1 MEQVINH
8 SKANIVIN
16 GKDIY
21 DSRYSIRPNMGKSSR
36 TCTVDFTDPYL
47 SSEDCLTQEEL
58 DFVGK
63 FIHHD
68 FYRLLR
74 FSPRFISSRLSYR
87 DFYLGYLFDTFNGVR
102 FCQSSFDSYKHLA
115 DEDEIEEERSL
126 YDSEDVLE
134 HGFYANEIKRWQME
148 CNQRQF
154 FDDAQLATEA
164 PVETVLRLVNI
175 ELLGCYF
182 PYQTNNNNDV
192 PEVHLFMDN
201 ITATARR
208 IRSPRRYIVVAVF
221 LHEMCHALFDRF
233 PLLLP
238 KPYIPEIEEPIA
250 ECLSLEILHS
260 FVEISRF
267 FYPHGELLNVF
278 DTAYSM
284 VYTKR
289 RLKKRCYYSLGIEL
303 FHTELEISLLYNSF
317 SFLLDK
323 QSQAVKDYIAEF
335 VNGFPELPY
344 NCVPQLAKLL
354 NYIDK
359 KYARHRV

>member
-1 MEQVINH
+1 MEQIIGN
-8 SKANIVIN
+8 SQNSNVIN

-36 TCTVDFTDPYL
+36 TCKVDFTDPYL
-47 SSEDCLTQEEL
+47 SLEDCLTQEEL
-58 DFVGK
+58 DFIGK

-74 FSPRFISSRLSYR
+74 FNLS
-87 DFYLGYLFDTFNGVR
+87 DTFNGVR
-102 FCQSSFDSYKHLA
+102 FCQSSFDSYRHLA
-115 DEDEIEEERSL
+115 NEDEMEEERSL
-126 YDSEDVLE
+126 YDAEDVLE
-134 HGFYANEIKRWQME
+134 HGFYANEIERWQME
-148 CNQRQF
+148 YDPRQF
-154 FDDAQLATEA
+154 YDDAQPAAER
-164 PVETVLRLVNI
+164 PVETISRSVNI
-175 ELLGCYF
+175 GLLGCYF
-182 PYQTNNNNDV
+182 PYHAHQNNDV

-201 ITATARR
+201 ITATARC

-221 LHEMCHALFDRF
+221 LHEMSHALFDRF

-250 ECLSLEILHS
+250 ECLSLEILHA

-284 VYTKR
+284 VYAKR
-289 RLKKRCYYSLGIEL
+289 RLRKRCYYSLGVEL
-303 FHTELEISLLYNSF
+303 FHTELEISQLYNCF
-317 SFLLDK
+317 SYLLDQ
-323 QSQAVKDYIAEF
+323 QSQAVRDYIAEF
-335 VNGFPELPY
+335 ANGFPELPY
-344 NCVPQLAKLL
+344 NCVPRLAKLL
-354 NYIDK
+354 NYTDQ